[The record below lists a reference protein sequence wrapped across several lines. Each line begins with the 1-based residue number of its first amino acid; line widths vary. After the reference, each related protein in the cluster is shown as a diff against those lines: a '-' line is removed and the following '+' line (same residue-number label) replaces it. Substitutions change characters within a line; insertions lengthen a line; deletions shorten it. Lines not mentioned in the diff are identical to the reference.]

1 MSILLILLYSIFYV
15 RIPYSILATGGWRT
29 CTRPAVKKFRAICV
43 PTVAQRLQKKRK
55 KREKKRK
62 KRKEKMKPP
71 PRAMYVH
78 VSLFVRNVRI
88 VINQDQGRVE

>member
-1 MSILLILLYSIFYV
+1 MCSYSSTTI
-15 RIPYSILATGGWRT
+15 T
-29 CTRPAVKKFRAICV
+29 
-43 PTVAQRLQKKRK
+43 
-55 KREKKRK
+55 KKRK